1 MKNTLSIFFLVFL
14 LSTTD
19 IDEATEFNFDWT
31 ANLQITINFTP
42 NEGNDNS
49 AFSFNQTSTNQQ
61 MFIHAKLEH
70 NNING
75 IIRIFGRVP
84 GDRNRFCSCFLGH
97 GISFCGSVEEGI
109 PTGICWRGLVGGAW
123 LYGNVN
129 DVGEFT
135 GNNIA
140 YIYPDLKTVLLGWFI
155 NGTMVTS

>member
-84 GDRNRFCSCFLGH
+84 VDRNRFCSSFLEP
-97 GISFCGSVEEGI
+97 GISFVGRVEEGI